1 MSGSLGGGKSKS
13 SQQSTSSSF
22 GFNQSESQ
30 DVSASRQESL
40 SGGSGTSST
49 TQNIAFEDLYAKLFG
64 NASAAGES
72 AVAQAPELA
81 AAARQLF
88 SGGTQFMQGLGGDA
102 GTSYLTD
109 RLSGNNPV
117 LDEQIN
123 LLREDTGKLFSEQ
136 LNPAITSR
144 AVAGGTLG
152 GGRQGVAQG
161 MAAEAAANSFAR
173 GASQLR
179 SEDIARRDSAAATV
193 AQNSLQAA
201 STGLGALPG
210 LLDLADRGVNAELG
224 IYSNI
229 GSILG
234 GPTVLSQSQSE
245 QSQFSRSTAQ
255 SAAEAFSRSFG
266 QQTSA
271 SQASGKSKSW
281 NFDTSASFL

>member
-13 SQQSTSSSF
+13 SQQSTSESA
-22 GFNQSESQ
+22 GFSQAQSGDISQ
-30 DVSASRQESL
+30 SASQS
-40 SGGSGTSST
+40 TSVGST

-64 NASAAGES
+64 NASRAGDS

-109 RLSGNNPV
+109 RLSADNPV
-117 LDEQIN
+117 LNEQID

-161 MAAEAAANSFAR
+161 LATEAAANSFAR

-179 SEDIARRDSAAATV
+179 SDDIARRDSAAATI
-193 AQNSLQAA
+193 AQNSIASA

-210 LLDLADRGVNAELG
+210 LLDIADRGVNAELG
-224 IYSNI
+224 IFSNLS
-229 GSILG
+229 SILG
-234 GPTVLSQSQSE
+234 GPTVLSQQSNFSQ
-245 QSQFSRSTAQ
+245 STAQ

-281 NFDTSASFL
+281 NFDMAASLL

>member
-13 SQQSTSSSF
+13 SQQSTSESA
-22 GFNQSESQ
+22 GFSQAQSGDISQ
-30 DVSASRQESL
+30 SASQST
-40 SGGSGTSST
+40 SGGST

-64 NASAAGES
+64 NASRAGDS

-109 RLSGNNPV
+109 RLSADNPV
-117 LDEQIN
+117 LNEQID

-161 MAAEAAANSFAR
+161 LATEAAANSFAR

-179 SEDIARRDSAAATV
+179 SDDIARRDSAAATI
-193 AQNSLQAA
+193 AQNSIASA

-210 LLDLADRGVNAELG
+210 LLDIADRGVNAELG
-224 IYSNI
+224 IFSNLS
-229 GSILG
+229 SILG
-234 GPTVLSQSQSE
+234 GPTVLSQQSNFSQ
-245 QSQFSRSTAQ
+245 STAQ

-281 NFDTSASFL
+281 NFDMAASLL